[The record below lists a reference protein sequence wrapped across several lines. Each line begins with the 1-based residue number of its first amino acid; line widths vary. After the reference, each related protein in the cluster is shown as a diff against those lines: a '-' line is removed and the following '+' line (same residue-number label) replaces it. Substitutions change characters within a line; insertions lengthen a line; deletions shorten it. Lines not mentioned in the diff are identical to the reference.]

1 VRAGRRAAVCVV
13 AKGVNV
19 HTTLGIGIV
28 ARDIVG
34 DGGGIGLRGL
44 LEGDGALDVGVTAEN
59 CDYTLRETM
68 SAKVPMTV
76 VVKL

>member
-1 VRAGRRAAVCVV
+1 VRAGRRAAVCVI

-19 HTTLGIGIV
+19 HTTLSIGIV
-28 ARDIVG
+28 ARDVEG

-44 LEGDGALDVGVTAEN
+44 LESDSALNVGVTAEN

-68 SAKVPMTV
+68 SASVPMADV
-76 VVKL
+76 VRF